1 MSRSPSRSCSV
12 AQSKAAMAKEEEQW
26 VDLQSH
32 PIFNKAQ
39 LRPLTVDDPSSSSF
53 VHVVSRLPL
62 NLMAWDGFSRLC
74 VWNSAQQCLHSID
87 IRCSHPHADT
97 IQASTRVKT
106 LGPNMKVNFPV
117 RYLAI
122 GRTGQSVV
130 LASDGSIMVLYLNDR
145 IASPADD
152 GICRSI
158 AVGSRRIYSSKDSKN
173 LRILQVTWHPHSD
186 THLGILSSDCVL
198 RLFDLSSNLEIPEQ
212 EYHLQPATLHNL
224 MSAVAIRPVAFAF
237 GGEHLWDRFTVFV
250 LFSNC
255 SVYALCPVVPFG
267 SIYNSSTIEEIYKD
281 AYVMG
286 LQSNSVGSKAASNAS
301 LAVAWLEAIF
311 PELVNSANVLAAE
324 RSASLGLKA
333 RAYAPFDASVSLQ
346 GPLSIMIGGNASS
359 GSNEPKEQHG
369 RAVSFLYNT
378 VIKDSIFAI
387 GLSDG
392 QMRIFALADEL
403 QPVWDFGSS
412 PRLRVDDDDNLL
424 SVAMVVKAK
433 GNILDDSTLSVE
445 RSDSRNKVMDNAW
458 SGHSPPLLQLSVVDF
473 SLPKTVLEVAPL
485 SLLADPIIPERL
497 YCYHGGGI
505 DAILLHWLPFSDLIA
520 DRSSAGKAPSV
531 FPVLD
536 TCPTEDSIPTP
547 LLGVTVLLDS
557 FGKSWLIA
565 LTSACECAVIEM
577 KTQRELQPLQ
587 IDCSKEI
594 DQSLEVS
601 EMGNMEIM
609 SKELVL
615 GPKDIPIPQVS
626 SSGRSLTADSI
637 EGRSILHDH
646 YKLLH
651 EKYVEYA
658 HKVYVELKYHG
669 LRLNKVVDDQQLR
682 LQEVKEKLH
691 NVQKNESYLRERTM
705 RSVEVNRQLEERL
718 KKFSN
723 LPGVKESPLTA
734 AERDFKSQI
743 DMVNSEDLNYL
754 HSAIDV
760 LNARS
765 ERYML
770 VSQAH
775 LKKSPIQTVGGRKL
789 AMPDTQMSRL
799 KTAVGKLS
807 QIVDD
812 STRKVKLVEDVV
824 KRRES
829 MGD

>member
-1 MSRSPSRSCSV
+1 
-12 AQSKAAMAKEEEQW
+12 MAKVEQW

-39 LRPLTVDDPSSSSF
+39 LRADTVDDPSSSF
-53 VHVVSRLPL
+53 ARVVSRLPL
-62 NLMAWDGFSRLC
+62 NLMAWDGFSRLF
-74 VWNSAQQCLHSID
+74 VWNSTQQCLHSID
-87 IRCSHPHADT
+87 IRCSHPYADT

-106 LGPNMKVNFPV
+106 LRPNMKVNFPV

-122 GRTGQSVV
+122 SRTGQSVV
-130 LASDGSIMVLYLNDR
+130 LASDGNVMVLYLNDR
-145 IASPADD
+145 IASTADD
-152 GICRSI
+152 GLCRAI
-158 AVGSRRIYSSKDSKN
+158 AVGSRRIYFSNDSKT

-212 EYHLQPATLHNL
+212 EYHLQPATFDNF

-237 GGEHLWDRFTVFV
+237 GGEHLWDRFSVFV

-267 SIYNSSTIEEIYKD
+267 SIYNSATIEEMYKD
-281 AYVMG
+281 AYLSG
-286 LQSNSVGSKAASNAS
+286 LQSNSIGSKAASNAS
-301 LAVAWLEAIF
+301 LAVAWLEAVF
-311 PELVNSANVLAAE
+311 PELVNSANDLAAE
-324 RSASLGLKA
+324 RSTSLGLKA

-346 GPLSIMIGGNASS
+346 GPLSIVLGGNAGS
-359 GSNEPKEQHG
+359 GSDEPTEQHG

-378 VIKDSIFAI
+378 VSKDSILAI

-392 QMRIFALADEL
+392 QMRICALADEL
-403 QPVWDFGSS
+403 QPVWNFGSF
-412 PRLRVDDDDNLL
+412 PRLRVDDDGNLL
-424 SVAMVVKAK
+424 SVAMVVETKL
-433 GNILDDSTLSVE
+433 GNTLDDSTLSVE
-445 RSDSRNKVMDNAW
+445 RHDKRKKATDNAW
-458 SGHSPPLLQLSVVDF
+458 SGQSPPLLQLSEVDF
-473 SLPKTVLEVAPL
+473 ALPLTVLEVAPL

-505 DAILLHWLPFSDLIA
+505 DAILLHWLPFSDMTA
-520 DRSSAGKAPSV
+520 GRSSAGKAPSV

-557 FGKSWLIA
+557 FGKSWLVA

-577 KTQRELQPLQ
+577 KTQRELHPLQ
-587 IDCSKEI
+587 IDCSKE
-594 DQSLEVS
+594 DQSLEGS
-601 EMGNMEIM
+601 ETGNMEVM

-615 GPKDIPIPQVS
+615 GPKDITIPQVS
-626 SSGRSLTADSI
+626 SSGRFLTADSI

-658 HKVYVELKYHG
+658 HKVFVELKFHG
-669 LRLNKVVDDQQLR
+669 LRLNKVVDDQQMR
-682 LQEVKEKLH
+682 LQEVKDKLH
-691 NVQKNESYLRERTM
+691 NIRKNESYLRERTLK
-705 RSVEVNRQLEERL
+705 SVEVNRQLEERL

-723 LPGVKESPLTA
+723 LPGVKEAPLTA

-743 DMVNSEDLNYL
+743 DMTNSEDLNYL

-775 LKKSPIQTVGGRKL
+775 LKKSPIETVGGRKL
-789 AMPDTQMSRL
+789 AMPDTQMLRL
-799 KTAVGKLS
+799 KTAVQKLS

-812 STRKVKLVEDVV
+812 STRKVKLVEDAV

-829 MGD
+829 MGG

>member
-1 MSRSPSRSCSV
+1 M
-12 AQSKAAMAKEEEQW
+12 AQEEEQW

-39 LRPLTVDDPSSSSF
+39 LFPHTVDDYSSSSSF
-53 VHVVSRLPL
+53 VHVISRLPL
-62 NLMAWDGFSRLC
+62 NLMAWDGYSRLF
-74 VWNSAQQCLHSID
+74 VWNTAQQCLHSID
-87 IRCSHPHADT
+87 IRCSQPHEET
-97 IQASTRVKT
+97 IQASTWVKT
-106 LGPNMKVNFPV
+106 LRPNMKVNVPV

-152 GICRSI
+152 GLCRAI
-158 AVGSRRIYSSKDSKN
+158 AVGSKRIYSSKDSEA

-186 THLGILSSDCVL
+186 THLGILSSDCVF

-212 EYHLQPATLHNL
+212 EYHLQPATLQNL

-267 SIYNSSTIEEIYKD
+267 SIYNSSAIEDIYKD
-281 AYVMG
+281 AYMLG
-286 LQSNSVGSKAASNAS
+286 LQSNSIGSKDANNVS
-301 LAVAWLEAIF
+301 LAVAWLESIF
-311 PELVNSANVLAAE
+311 PELVNSANDLTRE
-324 RSASLGLKA
+324 KSASLGLKA
-333 RAYAPFDASVSLQ
+333 RPYIPFDASVSLQ
-346 GPLSIMIGGNASS
+346 GPLSIMLGGNASS
-359 GSNEPKEQHG
+359 GSDETKEQHV

-378 VIKDSIFAI
+378 VSKDSILAI

-403 QPVWDFGSS
+403 QPVWNFGSS
-412 PRLRVDDDDNLL
+412 PRLVVDNDGNLL
-424 SVAMVVKAK
+424 SVAMVVEAK
-433 GNILDDSTLSVE
+433 LGNTLDDSTSSVE
-445 RSDSRNKVMDNAW
+445 TSDRKNKVMDNSW
-458 SGHSPPLLQLSVVDF
+458 SWHSPPLLQLSVVDF
-473 SLPKTVLEVAPL
+473 ALPKTVLEVAPL
-485 SLLADPIIPERL
+485 SLLTDPIIPERL

-505 DAILLHWLPFSDLIA
+505 DAILLHWLPFSDLTA

-547 LLGVTVLLDS
+547 LLGVTTVLDS
-557 FGKSWLIA
+557 FGKSWLLV

-577 KTQRELQPLQ
+577 KTQRELHPLQ
-587 IDCSKEI
+587 IDCSKEN
-594 DQSLEVS
+594 DQSLEAS
-601 EMGNMEIM
+601 EMGSMEIM
-609 SKELVL
+609 SKELLL

-691 NVQKNESYLRERTM
+691 GAQKNENYLRERTVKA
-705 RSVEVNRQLEERL
+705 VEVNRQLEERL

-723 LPGVKESPLTA
+723 LPGVKEAPLTA

-743 DMVNSEDLNYL
+743 DMINSEDLNYL

-775 LKKSPIQTVGGRKL
+775 LKKSPIQTVGRKKL
-789 AMPDTQMSRL
+789 PMPDTQMSRL
-799 KTAVGKLS
+799 KTAVEKLS